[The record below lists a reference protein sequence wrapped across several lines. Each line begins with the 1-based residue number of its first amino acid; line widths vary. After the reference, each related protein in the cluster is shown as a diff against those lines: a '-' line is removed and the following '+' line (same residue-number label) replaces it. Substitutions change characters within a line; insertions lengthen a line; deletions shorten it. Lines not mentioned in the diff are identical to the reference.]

1 MTKIDTIV
9 CNVID
14 MAIDNK
20 LMLDGN
26 EPTKNKKEALKK
38 RINYL
43 KYLLENSK
51 DELDEIEGLEEIEKY
66 L

>member
-14 MAIDNK
+14 MAIDNR

-26 EPTKNKKEALKK
+26 EPTANKKEALKK

-43 KYLLENSK
+43 KHLLNDSK

>member
-1 MTKIDTIV
+1 MNKYKQAY
-9 CNVID
+9 NVID
-14 MAIDNK
+14 MAIDNR

-26 EPTKNKKEALKK
+26 EPTVNKKEALKK

-51 DELDEIEGLEEIEKY
+51 DELEEIEGLEEIEKY

>member
-1 MTKIDTIV
+1 MTKIDNIV

-14 MAIDNK
+14 MAMDNK

-26 EPTKNKKEALKK
+26 EPTANKKEALKK

-43 KYLLENSK
+43 KHLLEDSK
-51 DELDEIEGLEEIEKY
+51 DELEEIEGLEEIEKY

>member
-14 MAIDNK
+14 MAMDNR

-26 EPTKNKKEALKK
+26 EPSLNKKEALKK
-38 RINYL
+38 RIDYL
-43 KYLLENSK
+43 KYLLQNSK
-51 DELDEIEGLEEIEKY
+51 DELEEIEGLEEIEKY

>member
-14 MAIDNK
+14 MAIDNR

-26 EPTKNKKEALKK
+26 EPTANKKEALKK

-51 DELDEIEGLEEIEKY
+51 DELEEIEGLEEIEKY
-66 L
+66 I

>member
-1 MTKIDTIV
+1 MIKIDTIV

-26 EPTKNKKEALKK
+26 EPTANKKEALKK

-51 DELDEIEGLEEIEKY
+51 DELEEIEGLEEIEKY

>member
-1 MTKIDTIV
+1 MTEIDTIV

-14 MAIDNK
+14 MAIDNR

-26 EPTKNKKEALKK
+26 EPTANKKEALKR
-38 RINYL
+38 RINYI
-43 KYLLENSK
+43 KHLLNDSK
-51 DELDEIEGLEEIEKY
+51 DELEEIEGLEEIEKY

>member
-14 MAIDNK
+14 MAMDNR

-26 EPTKNKKEALKK
+26 EPSLNKKEALKK
-38 RINYL
+38 RIDYL
-43 KYLLENSK
+43 KYLLQNSK
-51 DELDEIEGLEEIEKY
+51 DELEEIEDLEEIEKY

>member
-1 MTKIDTIV
+1 MTKIDNIV

-14 MAIDNK
+14 MAIDNR

-26 EPTKNKKEALKK
+26 EPTANKKEALKK

-43 KYLLENSK
+43 KHLLNDSK
-51 DELDEIEGLEEIEKY
+51 DELEEIEGIEEIEKY

>member
-1 MTKIDTIV
+1 MI
-9 CNVID
+9 
-14 MAIDNK
+14 
-20 LMLDGN
+20 
-26 EPTKNKKEALKK
+26 KKCTYYLK

-51 DELDEIEGLEEIEKY
+51 DKLEEIEGLEEIEKY

>member
-1 MTKIDTIV
+1 MMKIDTIV
-9 CNVID
+9 CSVID

-51 DELDEIEGLEEIEKY
+51 DELEEIEGLEEVEKY

>member
-1 MTKIDTIV
+1 MTKIDNIV

-14 MAIDNK
+14 MAMDNR

-26 EPTKNKKEALKK
+26 EPSLNKKEALKK

-51 DELDEIEGLEEIEKY
+51 DELEEIEGLEEIEKY

>member
-1 MTKIDTIV
+1 MTKIDNIV

-14 MAIDNK
+14 MSIDNR

-26 EPTKNKKEALKK
+26 EPSPNKKEALKK

-43 KYLLENSK
+43 KHLLNDSK
-51 DELDEIEGLEEIEKY
+51 DELEEIEGLEEIEKY